1 MAEVSESHF
10 PGTLILNG
18 EGPRPERIYTARIRD
33 LANIRTYLFL
43 AAAVVASATV
53 VSSSHAQDAG
63 PLAFEVATVKL
74 SNPNRPQ
81 PPSLKLFPN
90 RFETMD
96 MPLSSVIAIAYNL
109 TYGADQ
115 QISGAP
121 AWIRSEKFDIVAK
134 EDETVSARMRKLS
147 PEQQGDESRLMIQA
161 LLADRFNLR
170 VHRETRELSTY
181 VLVLARGGPKLKPVV
196 LNPHLPADIPQSR
209 INVMGKGWLEGH
221 DCDMAL
227 LTKMLGSLPEV
238 DGRTVIDKSGLKG
251 KYDFTLKW
259 TPDSTADPAASG
271 TGTAISPDAR
281 PSFFTALQ
289 EQLGL
294 RLASTKDQVEV
305 ILFDGVDKPS
315 AN

>member
-1 MAEVSESHF
+1 
-10 PGTLILNG
+10 
-18 EGPRPERIYTARIRD
+18 
-33 LANIRTYLFL
+33 
-43 AAAVVASATV
+43 VAST
-53 VSSSHAQDAG
+53 SYAQETD

-74 SNPNRPQ
+74 SSLNGPQ
-81 PPSLKLFPN
+81 PPSLKLLPN
-90 RFETMD
+90 RFETRD
-96 MPLSSVIAIAYNL
+96 MTLSNVIAIAYNL

-115 QISGAP
+115 QISGGP

-161 LLADRFNLR
+161 LLADRFKLK
-170 VHRETRELSTY
+170 VHRETRELLTY
-181 VLVLARGGPKLKPVV
+181 LLLLARSGPKLKPAV
-196 LNPHLPADIPQSR
+196 LNPHLPVNIPQNR
-209 INVMGKGWLEGH
+209 INVMGQGWLEGH

-238 DGRTVIDKSGLKG
+238 DGRTVIDRSGLTG

-259 TPDSTADPAASG
+259 TPNSTTDPAASI
-271 TGTAISPDAR
+271 TETARSPESR

-294 RLASTKDQVEV
+294 RLASAKEQVEV
-305 ILFDGVDKPS
+305 IVIDDVDKPS
-315 AN
+315 EN